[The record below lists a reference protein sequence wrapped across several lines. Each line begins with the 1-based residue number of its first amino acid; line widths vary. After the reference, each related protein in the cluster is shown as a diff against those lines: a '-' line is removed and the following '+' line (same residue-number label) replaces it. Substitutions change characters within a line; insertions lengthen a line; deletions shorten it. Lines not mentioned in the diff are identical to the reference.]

1 MKDDRESDLR
11 RNWLDGEAYGASLRT
26 PTDLHYVDQRFL
38 MKHFVLSLDQGTTS
52 SRAMLFD
59 QNCRVLRT
67 AKHEYN
73 QLFPRPGWVEHDP
86 ADIWSTQIQAARQ
99 AVGKYG
105 SKVVA
110 IGVANQRETTI
121 VWDRSTGRAICNAIV
136 WQCRRTAPIV
146 NELVTGGLYSYIR
159 RTTGLIPDAYFSGP
173 KITWILRNI
182 PKAKSKAKR
191 GDLLFGTVDAYLIWK
206 LTGGRVHATDC
217 SNASRTMIFDINRRR
232 WDQRLLDALEIPS
245 DMLPEVKPSN
255 GTFGFTDKALFGRE
269 IPICG
274 VLGDQ
279 QAALFGQAG
288 FKKGSVKN
296 TYGTGCF
303 ILSNVGQR
311 FPVPRSGLL
320 STIAWSLNDKV
331 TYALEGSVFI
341 GGAVVQWL
349 RDELRIVERNSD
361 TERIGRKTPDT
372 GGIFFVPAF
381 TGLGAPYWDMY
392 ARGLIIGITRDTTRN
407 QIIRAAL
414 ESICLQSADVLDT
427 MTASSG
433 LRAKSLAVDGGAS
446 VNNFLMQLQADL
458 LGFQVER
465 PVISETTALGVAFL
479 AGLASG
485 VLGDL
490 EELRRLRKIE
500 RVFKPS
506 MSEGRRLR
514 IRADWKRAVERAL
527 DWANPDSV
535 SPSHK
540 LQ

>member
-1 MKDDRESDLR
+1 MK
-11 RNWLDGEAYGASLRT
+11 
-26 PTDLHYVDQRFL
+26 QC
-38 MKHFVLSLDQGTTS
+38 VLSLDQGTTS

-67 AKHEYN
+67 ARYEIN
-73 QLFPRPGWVEHDP
+73 QLFPRPGWVEQDP
-86 ADIWSTQIQAARQ
+86 NDILSTQIQAAKQ
-99 AVGKYG
+99 TVSKYI
-105 SKVVA
+105 SDVVA
-110 IGVANQRETTI
+110 IGLANQRETTI

-146 NELVTGGLYSYIR
+146 QELVAAGLYSYIR
-159 RTTGLIPDAYFSGP
+159 RITGLIPDAYFSGP
-173 KITWILRNI
+173 KITWILHNI
-182 PKAKSKAKR
+182 PKAKSKARK
-191 GDLLFGTVDAYLIWK
+191 GDLLFGTVDTYLIWK

-255 GTFGFTDKALFGRE
+255 GTFGFTDKAFFGRE

-279 QAALFGQAG
+279 QAALFGQAA

-311 FPVPRSGLL
+311 FPVPRSELL
-320 STIAWSLNDKV
+320 STIAWSLDEKV

-349 RDELRIVERNSD
+349 RDKLRIVQKNSD
-361 TERIGRKTPDT
+361 TEEIGRRTPDS
-372 GGIFFVPAF
+372 GGIFFVPAL

-414 ESICLQSADVLDT
+414 ESICLQSVDVLDT
-427 MTASSG
+427 MRASSG

-446 VNNFLMQLQADL
+446 VNDFLMQLQADL

-465 PVISETTALGVAFL
+465 PAISETTALGVSFL

-485 VLGDL
+485 VFSDL
-490 EELRRLRKIE
+490 EELRQLRKIE

-506 MSEGRRLR
+506 ISEERRLR
-514 IRADWKRAVERAL
+514 IRTDWKRAVERTL
-527 DWANPDSV
+527 NWANPNSV
-535 SPSHK
+535 SASRR
-540 LQ
+540 L